1 MGDATQ
7 LHQVLLNLCVN
18 ARDAMPGGGVLT
30 LEAEAVRAE
39 EVPTDV
45 LPAKDAGPAH
55 YVVLRVTDTGTG
67 IAPEVL
73 ERIFDPFFTTKG
85 PESGTGLGLFTVAG
99 IVKGHDGFIR
109 LQSQPSV
116 GSTFTVYLPAE
127 SHPRAVMP
135 PRPASSAFHGEGETI
150 LYVDDEAAVRDV
162 ARTVLGRLNFRPIIA
177 SDAMGG
183 LIRSVEHRA
192 ELRAVITDLHMPQM
206 DGVAFIGALRRVLP
220 DVPVIVASGR
230 LETPPEQ
237 ELKRLGVHVVL
248 QKPFT
253 EEMLRAALAQALSP
267 PEAPAPS

>member
-1 MGDATQ
+1 
-7 LHQVLLNLCVN
+7 
-18 ARDAMPGGGVLT
+18 MPEGGSLKFSTRCEGT
-30 LEAEAVRAE
+30 DIIVR
-39 EVPTDV
+39 VS
-45 LPAKDAGPAH
+45 
-55 YVVLRVTDTGTG
+55 DTGTG
-67 IAPEVL
+67 M
-73 ERIFDPFFTTKG
+73 EREILSKIFDPFFTTKG

-109 LQSQPSV
+109 LQSQPAA

-127 SHPRAVMP
+127 SHAREVMP
-135 PRPASSAFHGEGETI
+135 ARPASSAFHGDGETI

-162 ARTVLGRLNFRPIIA
+162 ARTVLARLNFRPIVA

-183 LIRSVEHRA
+183 LIQSVEHRA

-237 ELKRLGVHVVL
+237 ELKRLGVHVIL

-253 EEMLRAALAQALSP
+253 EEMLRVALAQALLPSP
-267 PEAPAPS
+267 QAPASA